1 MCFNDGMIVDHD
13 IHVHTKLSACCS
25 DPLATPANAI
35 ARAADAGLKTIGFA
49 NHLWDRAV
57 PGAGKWYDWYA
68 PQDLDHVL
76 GTRKEIPADTR
87 GVRVLVGCETEYCGD
102 GKVGISPDAARQLDY
117 VLIPFSHTHMNGF
130 VVPDGTTAGDLPA
143 LLTRRFREV
152 VALGLATGIAHPFY
166 PLGFGEH
173 IDEIMAAVSD
183 ADLEDCFGR
192 AAEARVS
199 IEIHAGM
206 FPGRKS
212 GDSPHFQKTENGDSP
227 RFSGSPRS
235 PGPRSAGLHDETF
248 LRVLGIAKRMGC
260 LFHFGSDAHDLSG
273 VGGVRRLEPYA
284 RQLGITRQDILP
296 LLR

>member
-1 MCFNDGMIVDHD
+1 MIVDHD

-25 DPLATPANAI
+25 DPAATPFNAI

-49 NHLWDRAV
+49 NHLWDRAI
-57 PGAGKWYDWYA
+57 PGASDWYS
-68 PQDLDHVL
+68 PQDLAHIL
-76 GTRKEIPADTR
+76 SIRKEIPADTR
-87 GVRVLVGCETEYCGD
+87 GVRVLVGCETEYCGG
-102 GKVGISPDAARQLDY
+102 GKVGISPEAARQLDY

-152 VALGLATGIAHPFY
+152 VTLGLATGIAHPFY

-173 IDEIMAAVSD
+173 IDEIMAAISD

-192 AAEARVS
+192 AAEARTS
-199 IEIHAGM
+199 IEFYLGM
-206 FPGRKS
+206 FPGPGGSKS
-212 GDSPHFQKTENGDSP
+212 G
-227 RFSGSPRS
+227 
-235 PGPRSAGLHDETF
+235 GLHDETF

-284 RQLGITRQDILP
+284 RQLGITREDILP